1 MKFAKQILLVLTASI
16 LLVSIFV
23 LPAAAATIDATPTQ
37 SAVFIDGSEHKFEAY
52 CINGYNYF
60 KLRDIAYALSGTAKQ
75 FQATFDYQKN
85 QVVLTSLSVYT
96 AVGGEMTV
104 SGLTKNSS
112 AISAPYDVYLD
123 GVKLTLAAY
132 MINSNNYIKL
142 RDLADAVDFGVNYVA
157 ESSSI
162 EIDTSTGYTPVQA
175 GGSAATDLN
184 VTFIGDSIGI
194 GIAPY
199 LKKYYPNLYVDA
211 KVSRQFSD
219 AKSIIQLLLKNDKLA
234 PTVVIELGTNGS
246 FSESQ
251 MRTVIDLI
259 GSDRKIVFVNT
270 NVPRSWC
277 EGVNST
283 LAKISAEYANTTVA
297 DWYDASTN
305 KSNYFYK
312 DGVHL
317 SITGTLI
324 MANVIADAISRM
336 Q

>member
-1 MKFAKQILLVLTASI
+1 MKFAKQILLILTASI
-16 LLVSIFV
+16 LLITIFV

-37 SAVFIDGSEHKFEAY
+37 SAVFINGTEHKFEAY
-52 CINGYNYF
+52 CINGHNYF
-60 KLRDIAYALSGTAKQ
+60 KLRDIAYALIDTDKQ
-75 FQATFDYQKN
+75 FQATFDYIN
-85 QVVLTSLSVYT
+85 NRVVLTSLLAYT
-96 AVGGEMTV
+96 AVGGEMSV
-104 SGLTKNSS
+104 SGLTRNVS
-112 AISAPYDVYLD
+112 ATSTPYDVYLD

-132 MINSNNYIKL
+132 MINSNNYVKL
-142 RDLADAVDFGVNYVA
+142 RDLADAVDFGVEYVA

-162 EIDTSTGYTPVQA
+162 QIDTATGYTPIQTTT
-175 GGSAATDLN
+175 STSNDIN

-211 KVSRQFSD
+211 KVSRQFTA
-219 AKSIIQLLLKNDKLA
+219 AKSIVQQLLNDDNLA

-246 FSESQ
+246 FAESQ
-251 MRTVIDLI
+251 MRTLIDVI

-277 EGVNST
+277 AGVNST
-283 LAKISAEYANTTVA
+283 LSKISAEYANTTIA
-297 DWYDASTN
+297 DWYDASADN
-305 KSNYFYK
+305 SNYFYK

-317 SITGTLI
+317 SITGTLV